1 MQLRK
6 IVNHGNSRWRV
17 SAYVKGQRSQRFFA
31 NKCAALQWMQAL
43 RADPSLVE
51 FWCNR
56 ATSEQRDIIAA
67 FEVAK
72 QRDLSL
78 LRVVLQTKHGTSTAP
93 RPLGEIVSIYLAS
106 LKTRAFRKNTIKQA
120 RSNLNQLAS
129 KYGTLDTNTITPT
142 HLEQWFAQ
150 RKWTRSTIDGVIAKI
165 GPFFTWCVR
174 EGYCESNPCA
184 AVKRPRSDN
193 SPPSIFTPTEAQ
205 KLLQAAL
212 RYDRRLIP
220 YLAIGLFAGVRPLEI
235 ERLTW
240 ADISDRYIEITAAK
254 AKTRQRRL
262 VSLLDNL
269 KEWLAL
275 GGDLPLTNKRKRL
288 ARVVQIAGLKWKPD
302 IMRHSFASY
311 HLAYLQSA
319 DKTAL
324 EMGHRDTQML
334 FRHYRELVKYEDS
347 KQYWDIRPRKDIN
360 IKCE

>member
-6 IVNHGNSRWRV
+6 VINHGNSRWRV

-31 NKCAALQWMQAL
+31 NKCSALEWMQAL
-43 RADPSLVE
+43 KADPSLVG
-51 FWCNR
+51 FWSNR
-56 ATSEQRDIIAA
+56 TTSEQRDIIAA

-93 RPLGEIVSIYLAS
+93 RPLREIVSIYLAS
-106 LKTRAFRKNTIKQA
+106 LKTRAYRKNTIKQA

-129 KYGTLDTNTITPT
+129 KYGALDTNTITPT

-174 EGYCESNPCA
+174 EGYCENNPCA
-184 AVKRPRSDN
+184 AVKRPRSDD
-193 SPPSIFTPTEAQ
+193 SPPTIFTPLET
-205 KLLQAAL
+205 KTLLLTAL
-212 RYDRRLIP
+212 KADPGMIP

-240 ADISDRYIEITAAK
+240 ADVLEQYIEITAAK
-254 AKTRQRRL
+254 AKTRKRRL
-262 VSLLDNL
+262 VSLSDNL
-269 KEWLAL
+269 KQWISL

-288 ARVVQIAGLKWKPD
+288 GRVVQIAGLNWQPD

-311 HLAYLQSA
+311 HLAMHTSA

-324 EMGHRDTQML
+324 ELGHRDSKML
-334 FRHYRELVKYEDS
+334 FAHYRELVTQETA
-347 KQYWDIRPRKDIN
+347 QAYWSIRP
-360 IKCE
+360 

>member
-1 MQLRK
+1 
-6 IVNHGNSRWRV
+6 
-17 SAYVKGQRSQRFFA
+17 
-31 NKCAALQWMQAL
+31 
-43 RADPSLVE
+43 
-51 FWCNR
+51 
-56 ATSEQRDIIAA
+56 
-67 FEVAK
+67 
-72 QRDLSL
+72 
-78 LRVVLQTKHGTSTAP
+78 
-93 RPLGEIVSIYLAS
+93 
-106 LKTRAFRKNTIKQA
+106 
-120 RSNLNQLAS
+120 
-129 KYGTLDTNTITPT
+129 
-142 HLEQWFAQ
+142 
-150 RKWTRSTIDGVIAKI
+150 VIAKI

-174 EGYCESNPCA
+174 EGYCESNPCG
-184 AVKRPRSDN
+184 AVKRPQSDD
-193 SPPSIFTPTEAQ
+193 SPPAIFTPTEAQ

-288 ARVVQIAGLKWKPD
+288 ARVVQIAGLNWKPD

-311 HLAYLQSA
+311 HLAMHTSA

-324 EMGHRDTQML
+324 ELGHRDSKML
-334 FRHYRELVKYEDS
+334 FAHYRELVTQEAAQS
-347 KQYWDIRPRKDIN
+347 YWSIRP
-360 IKCE
+360 